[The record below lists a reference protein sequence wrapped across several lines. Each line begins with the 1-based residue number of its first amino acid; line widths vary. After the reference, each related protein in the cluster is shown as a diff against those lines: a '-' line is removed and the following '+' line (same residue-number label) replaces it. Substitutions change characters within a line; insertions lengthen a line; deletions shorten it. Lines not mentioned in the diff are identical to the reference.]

1 MRIKGRRILIIGDSL
16 SYPGQIVTN
25 LTEPTTKN
33 AAAPGAVLASLLL
46 ELGASAVRINA
57 KVGRSAYNFF
67 KSEQGDTLL
76 AQDAA
81 GNPDV
86 VLVFLGTND
95 KSLNTTEDKK
105 AFERIASAFPKADV
119 WGIGPPQA
127 SGYDPVFATMQAV
140 FGRKL
145 IDSRPYLEGATKAS
159 DGVHFQQAGAQLLA
173 ERLAVVLAATPSP
186 WLSYTLLGAL
196 GATGIGLAYVT
207 LTRLKARKQLKSR

>member
-1 MRIKGRRILIIGDSL
+1 VRIKGRRILIIGDSL
-16 SYPGQIVTN
+16 SYPGQIVTD
-25 LTEPTTKN
+25 LTSPSTKN
-33 AAAPGAVLASLLL
+33 ASAPGAVLASMLLD
-46 ELGASAVRINA
+46 LGASAVRINA

-67 KSEQGDTLL
+67 KSEQGDALL

-81 GNPDV
+81 GHPDV

-105 AFERIASAFPKADV
+105 AFTRIVDAFPKADV

-127 SGYDPVFATMQAV
+127 AGYDPVFATMQSV

-145 IDSRPYLEGATKAS
+145 IDSRPFLDGASKAS
-159 DGVHFQQAGAQLLA
+159 DGIHFQQAGAQLLA
-173 ERLAVVLAATPSP
+173 ERLAIALAATPSP
-186 WLSYTLLGAL
+186 WLSYAVLGAL

-207 LTRLKARKQLKSR
+207 LTRLKARKQLKSQ

>member
-1 MRIKGRRILIIGDSL
+1 MRIKGSRILIVGDSL

-33 AAAPGAVLASLLL
+33 ASAPGAVLASLLL
-46 ELGASAVRINA
+46 ELGASAVRVNA

-67 KSEQGDTLL
+67 KSESGDALL

-81 GNPDV
+81 GQPDT

-95 KSLNTTEDKK
+95 KSLNTTEDQK
-105 AFERIASAFPKADV
+105 AFARIKAAFPKADV
-119 WGIGPPQA
+119 WAIGPPQA
-127 SGYDPVFATMQAV
+127 TGYDPVFATMQAV

-145 IDSRPYLEGATKAS
+145 VDSRPFLDGAAKAS
-159 DGVHFQQAGAQLLA
+159 DGVHFQQSGARLLA
-173 ERLAVVLAATPSP
+173 ERLAVALAATPSP
-186 WLSYTLLGAL
+186 WLSYTVLGAL

-207 LTRLKARKQLKSR
+207 LTRLKARKRLKSS